1 LPTIPAI
8 VQIADKKTSATLALI
23 ENLQRQDLNFFEEVR
38 AINIFISENALSQ
51 SEAAKKLGFSQPAIA
66 NKLRILKLPPPI
78 LQELSANGFTERHA
92 RALLP
97 LIENEK
103 LMPVCKKVILEKLS
117 VSATEKL
124 VLDIL
129 SNKHHKNKPIIII
142 KDLRIF
148 NSTIKRAL
156 TIMQAAGINATSEKT
171 EDDSLI
177 TYTIKVPKESTRSKA
192 I

>member
-1 LPTIPAI
+1 
-8 VQIADKKTSATLALI
+8 
-23 ENLQRQDLNFFEEVR
+23 
-38 AINIFISENALSQ
+38 
-51 SEAAKKLGFSQPAIA
+51 
-66 NKLRILKLPPPI
+66 
-78 LQELSANGFTERHA
+78 
-92 RALLP
+92 P

-129 SNKHHKNKPIIII
+129 STKHHKNKPIIII